1 MVDNMLNSLQKEINQ
16 LKKEKNAILLCHNYQ
31 PKEVQEIA
39 DFIGD
44 SLELCIKATQIKD
57 KEIVVFCGVDFMAET
72 AYILNTNKKILIPD
86 INAEC
91 PMANML
97 PAHIVKKAKEKYP
110 DAAVVLYVNTLAEAK
125 AEADV
130 VCTSANAL
138 KIVQSLEEDTILF
151 GPDKNL
157 GRYVSQH
164 TDKNIIPIPED
175 GYCYVHNNLN
185 SDRLLALKD
194 KYPEAEVLVHPEAN
208 KDVQDLAD
216 EIVSTGGMMKH
227 VKESD
232 NKQFLIVT
240 EVDMCTRLNNE
251 YPNKESIPA
260 YDDAICETMK
270 FHSLEKIKECLINE
284 EHVVTVSDDLIE
296 NSLKAVKRMIELSK

>member
-1 MVDNMLNSLQKEINQ
+1 
-16 LKKEKNAILLCHNYQ
+16 
-31 PKEVQEIA
+31 
-39 DFIGD
+39 
-44 SLELCIKATQIKD
+44 
-57 KEIVVFCGVDFMAET
+57 MAET
-72 AYILNTNKKILIPD
+72 AYILNTDKKILIPD
-86 INAEC
+86 ISAEC

-97 PAHIVKKAKEKYP
+97 PADIVKKAKEKYP

-157 GRYVSQH
+157 GRYVAKH
-164 TDKNIIPIPED
+164 TDKTIIPIPDD
-175 GYCYVHNNLN
+175 GYCYVHNGL
-185 SDRLLALKD
+185 DPEKLLVLKD
-194 KYPEAEVLVHPEAN
+194 KYPEAEVLVHPESN
-208 KDVQDLAD
+208 KDVQELAD
-216 EIVSTGGMMKH
+216 EIVSTGGMLKH

-260 YDDAICETMK
+260 YNDAICETMK
-270 FHSLEKIKECLINE
+270 LHSLEKIKECLINE

-296 NSLKAVKRMIELSK
+296 NSLRAVKRMIELSE

>member
-1 MVDNMLNSLQKEINQ
+1 MLNSVQKDINQ
-16 LKKEKNAILLCHNYQ
+16 LKREKNAILLCHNYQ
-31 PKEVQEIA
+31 PKEVQDIA

-57 KEIVVFCGVDFMAET
+57 KEIIVFCGVDFMAET
-72 AYILNTNKKILIPD
+72 AYILNTDKKILIPD
-86 INAEC
+86 TDAEC

-97 PAHIVKKAKEKYP
+97 PANIVKEAKKKYP
-110 DAAVVLYVNTLAEAK
+110 EAAVVLYVNTLAEAK

-130 VCTSANAL
+130 VCTSSNAL

-157 GRYVSQH
+157 ARYVSQH
-164 TDKNIIPIPED
+164 TDKTIIPIPDD
-175 GYCYVHNNLN
+175 GYCYVHNNL
-185 SDRLLALKD
+185 DPERLLVLKD

-208 KDVQDLAD
+208 KRVQELAD
-216 EIVSTGGMMKH
+216 EIVSTGGMITH

-232 NKQFLIVT
+232 NNQFLIVT
-240 EVDMCTRLNNE
+240 ELDMCTRLNKE
-251 YPNKESIPA
+251 YPYKESIPA

-270 FHSLEKIKECLINE
+270 FHSLEKIKKCLITE
-284 EHVVTVSDDLIE
+284 ENLVTVPEELIE
-296 NSLKAVKRMIELSK
+296 DSLKAVTRMIELSE